1 MSLIILLLL
10 TEDEGLNSN
19 VHNITVRNPMWY
31 TERVLN
37 EISLGGLVV
46 LVIIRTIQRNI
57 IKASVRLRPNLT

>member
-10 TEDEGLNSN
+10 TEDEGFNSN
-19 VHNITVRNPMWY
+19 VHNIPVRNPMWY